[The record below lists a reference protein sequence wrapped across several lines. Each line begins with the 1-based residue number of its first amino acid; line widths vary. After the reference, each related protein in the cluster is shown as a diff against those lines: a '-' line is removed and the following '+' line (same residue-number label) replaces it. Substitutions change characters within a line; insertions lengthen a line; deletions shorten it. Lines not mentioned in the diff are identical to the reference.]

1 MLSDGETSDTRLH
14 DSVVAEANK
23 RKVKINAVGLGGGGP
38 GSYFERWMKVLASQ
52 TGGESY
58 LAQNAD
64 ALAGIYENIGKLIDI
79 ETDSDG
85 DGIAD
90 WYEDHL
96 VLFNGVSLKLDKNN
110 PDTDGDGIPD
120 GEEID
125 RLDYRYNADR
135 TKVIVTGRLITN
147 PTLVDSDGD
156 GIADADESDSMTD
169 PMNPDTD
176 GDGLNDGDEVRRNF
190 DPTSP
195 DPDGD
200 GRRDDRELADDT
212 SPYVYDKA
220 WYEQFACFVVGA
232 IVGDFITDDDDP
244 VTLAGQIIGGVIP
257 ASDVRDV
264 IANVKH
270 GDYTFAAISAAGIV
284 PAAGDAAKGAAKAGR
299 FILRN
304 IDDPAKAA
312 RLLAILEESCPSVV
326 AKLGGSDGFVK
337 AAASFSQ
344 TGLARLTKK
353 E

>member
-1 MLSDGETSDTRLH
+1 MFQGDDDTTLRNIIVLSDGETSDTRLH

-135 TKVIVTGRLITN
+135 AKVIVTGRLITN

-190 DPTSP
+190 DRPRPTQTATGGATTGSSP
-195 DPDGD
+195 TTPARTCTTRHGM
-200 GRRDDRELADDT
+200 
-212 SPYVYDKA
+212 SSS
-220 WYEQFACFVVGA
+220 
-232 IVGDFITDDDDP
+232 
-244 VTLAGQIIGGVIP
+244 P
-257 ASDVRDV
+257 ASWSERLRGTSSPMTT
-264 IANVKH
+264 IPSPWPARSSGASSPH
-270 GDYTFAAISAAGIV
+270 PMFATS
-284 PAAGDAAKGAAKAGR
+284 
-299 FILRN
+299 
-304 IDDPAKAA
+304 
-312 RLLAILEESCPSVV
+312 
-326 AKLGGSDGFVK
+326 
-337 AAASFSQ
+337 
-344 TGLARLTKK
+344 
-353 E
+353 